1 MRSRDIGGKRDKG
14 DKNENP
20 APSRRRNFLATRQDE
35 ALEAE
40 TLRIKAEVVDA
51 LPSEIPG
58 VKKDD
63 DIPVLTEI
71 VPASDKE
78 RETED
83 AVEASPGSP
92 ASSDV
97 VPEELAKQMV
107 EAIEQQ
113 LVYELPT
120 LIEASLLNIC
130 EDLRS
135 GITSTMQTALREF
148 ITRRKQR

>member
-1 MRSRDIGGKRDKG
+1 MRSRDTGGKSDK
-14 DKNENP
+14 DENP

-35 ALEAE
+35 TLEAE
-40 TLRIKAEVVDA
+40 TLRIRAKVGDT

-71 VPASDKE
+71 VPVAGE
-78 RETED
+78 ARETGD
-83 AVEASPGSP
+83 AVEASADSP
-92 ASSDV
+92 VSSDV
-97 VPEELAKQMV
+97 DLEDLAKQMV

-120 LIEASLLNIC
+120 LIEASLLNIS